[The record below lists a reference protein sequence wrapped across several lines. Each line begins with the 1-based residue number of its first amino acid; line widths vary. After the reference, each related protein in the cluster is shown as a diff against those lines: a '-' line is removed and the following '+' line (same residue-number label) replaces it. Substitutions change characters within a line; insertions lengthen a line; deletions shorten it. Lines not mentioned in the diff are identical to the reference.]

1 MYLHLGQDTII
12 KDSEIIGIF
21 DIDNTT
27 VSKATRDYLAT
38 KEKEGKVVTVS
49 FELPKSFIVALDSNG
64 EEKVYISQISTA
76 TLLKRSASGFV
87 LNPK

>member
-27 VSKATRDYLAT
+27 VSKATRDYLAI

-49 FELPKSFIVALDSNG
+49 YELPKSFIVALDSNG